1 MKPETT
7 PLGESPD
14 VPWPQQASA
23 WLRNR
28 GERMLG
34 LLLLA
39 GLFTLCLE
47 VWQKQSLRFD
57 TDALLWLHGWAN
69 PILDALMLWLTR
81 LGNPY
86 VVVPVVLGSLGVFL
100 WRRWWADAVMLLL
113 SCVGVVVLNQGMKLL
128 FARARP
134 ALWPP
139 LIQETTYGFPS
150 GHAMGSLVLYG
161 YLSVVLAYHFPTQAR
176 WIHASAVLLVVL
188 IGLSRLYLG
197 VHYPTDIA
205 AGYAVGGLWLM
216 VCLQALKAQRLKR
229 SVVG

>member
-1 MKPETT
+1 M
-7 PLGESPD
+7 
-14 VPWPQQASA
+14 
-23 WLRNR
+23 
-28 GERMLG
+28 
-34 LLLLA
+34 
-39 GLFTLCLE
+39 
-47 VWQKQSLRFD
+47 RFD
-57 TDALLWLHGWAN
+57 TNALLWLHGRAN
-69 PILDALMLWLTR
+69 PALDALMLWLTR

-113 SCVGVVVLNQGMKLL
+113 SCAGVLVLNQGMKLL

-139 LIQETTYGFPS
+139 LIQDTSYGFPS

-161 YLSVVLAYHFPTQAR
+161 YLSAVLTYHFPTQAR
-176 WIHASAVLLVVL
+176 WIRAIAVMLVLL

-205 AGYAVGGLWLM
+205 AGYAVGGLWLL
-216 VCLQALKAQRLKR
+216 VCLRALKLQRWK
-229 SVVG
+229 SP